1 MLPLRTMVTVLAS
14 CALMALAPAAMAT
27 RYAAPGGTVG
37 DPCTFAAPCT
47 IAQAVA
53 TATPGDKTVR
63 LFGGDYPALAA
74 TVVTTVGGM
83 TIEAEPGTGRPVIH
97 VVSGAEMRV
106 INSSRIADVDIV
118 AAPGVNSA
126 LFMAD
131 GGTVAERLRLSG
143 SASTM
148 VRLGAI
154 FLTSTLRDS
163 LVVNSS
169 SSPNSS
175 GVSQECNGCT
185 TLAQVSN
192 VTILTKSGPALKAIA
207 DANGSSSTTMNV
219 VNTIALAT
227 GGGVPDV
234 EANADGGSGN
244 DKAVVNLDHSAWG
257 DELATAPREEVNDLG
272 GRVSASP
279 LLVDLLAG
287 DLRQAPGSPTIDAG
301 TPSGF
306 EGLTPLDVFGL
317 PRTLGPAVDIG
328 GDETPAAPVVT
339 TGAASDVTTS
349 GASVAG
355 VVTPGGAAA
364 SWRVEY
370 GTSAA
375 YGSTAAGLPVTGSG
389 FTGEAVAA
397 TLGGLT
403 PGTTY
408 HYRVAAS
415 HGYGDGA
422 GADATFTTASQ
433 PIDDGGVLVGGGGT
447 PAAPAAPAAPVVP
460 AVVPPV
466 KKPAALPPLAKAC
479 VSVRDFAIRL
489 KRGVKATKVVV
500 TIDGRR
506 ATVKRGKTL
515 RARINLKGK
524 PKKIVTVKIVVTAKG
539 GKKKTTLRRYR
550 TCSKKR
556 AGRNQVA
563 L

>member
-1 MLPLRTMVTVLAS
+1 MLPLRTLATVLAS
-14 CALMALAPAAMAT
+14 CALMAFAPAAMAT

-63 LFGGDYPALAA
+63 LFGGDYPALPA
-74 TVVTTVGGM
+74 TVTTTVGGM
-83 TIEAEPGTGRPVIH
+83 DIGAEPGTGRPVIH
-97 VVSGAEMRV
+97 VASGTQLRV
-106 INSSRIADVDIV
+106 ISSSRIADVDIV
-118 AAPGVNSA
+118 AAPGVGDA
-126 LFMAD
+126 LFAAD
-131 GGTVAERLRLSG
+131 SGTVAERLRLSG

-148 VRLGAI
+148 VRLGA
-154 FLTSTLRDS
+154 TSGASTLRDS

-169 SSPNSS
+169 SAPGSS
-175 GVSQECNGCT
+175 GVSQECNGCST
-185 TLAQVSN
+185 VAQVSG
-192 VTILTKSGPALKAIA
+192 VTILTKSGPALKALA
-207 DANGSSSTTMNV
+207 DSNGSSHATMNV

-227 GGGVPDV
+227 GGGIPDV
-234 EANADGGSGN
+234 EANADNGLVT
-244 DKAVVNLDHSAWG
+244 DKAVVNMDHSAWG

-272 GRVSASP
+272 GRVSATP
-279 LLVDLLAG
+279 LLADLLGG
-287 DLRQAPGSPTIDAG
+287 DVRQAPGSPTIDAG

-317 PRTLGPAVDIG
+317 PRTLGLAVDIG

-339 TGAASDVTTS
+339 TGAASSVTSS

-370 GTSAA
+370 GTTTA
-375 YGSTAAGLPVTGSG
+375 YGSTMSGLPITGSG
-389 FTGEAVAA
+389 FTGETVAA
-397 TLGGLT
+397 TLGGLA

-422 GADATFTTASQ
+422 GSDATFTTVAVAG
-433 PIDDGGVLVGGGGT
+433 PGGSAGGGT
-447 PAAPAAPAAPVVP
+447 PAAPVVPVV
-460 AVVPPV
+460 VPV
-466 KKPAALPPLAKAC
+466 ITKPAALPPLAKGC

-489 KRGVKATKVVV
+489 KRGVKATAVTV

-506 ATVKRGKTL
+506 ATVTRGKTV
-515 RARINLKGK
+515 RARINLKGT

-539 GKKKTTLRRYR
+539 GKKTTTVRRYK
-550 TCSKKR
+550 TCSKKS